1 MLNCQGKSLIEH
13 EQEYLTA
20 TPKQPCDARIIEN
33 SAQLIAGSLGQ
44 GCERDAVGAGS
55 GSGKELNKNESYMR
69 LSWALVHSRQVSDV
83 QRGILMLE
91 ASLEKKPDE
100 VQQREILY
108 LLAVGNYRAGD
119 IPRARRYIDHALL
132 ITPDFRQGLTLRKMI
147 EDKIAKDGVIGIGIA
162 AAAAS
167 VVAGVG
173 RILGQSSCYR
183 AVVSGLVHVSEGVND
198 DETCSQCDHWWIIE
212 ELCYQA
218 EVSGFVHVLSQFFH
232 SVRVPFEERLLRFT
246 THF

>member
-1 MLNCQGKSLIEH
+1 MSSFLDTIGSFFGSSDL
-13 EQEYLTA
+13 LPWT
-20 TPKQPCDARIIEN
+20 DDDII
-33 SAQLIAGSLGQ
+33 Q

-55 GSGKELNKNESYMR
+55 GFGKELDKNESYMR

-91 ASLEKKPDE
+91 ASLEKNPDE
-100 VQQREILY
+100 IQQREILY

-119 IPRARRYIDHALL
+119 IPRARRHIDHALE

-167 VVAGVG
+167 VVAGG
-173 RILGQSSCYR
+173 IAAL
-183 AVVSGLVHVSEGVND
+183 LVKK
-198 DETCSQCDHWWIIE
+198 
-212 ELCYQA
+212 
-218 EVSGFVHVLSQFFH
+218 
-232 SVRVPFEERLLRFT
+232 R
-246 THF
+246 